1 MNRRIKALSVLAV
14 VAVAAAGCG
23 GGSTSNTGS
32 GTTLVVGVD
41 LPFQGS
47 AKDSSDDTWNAMN
60 LYLEQVGG
68 KAGNYKVALKKY
80 DDSTAA
86 KGAWDDATCKANG
99 SDHVANTD
107 EVAVMGTF
115 NSGCA
120 KLEAPVLNAAP
131 DGPMLMVS
139 HANTNVGLTKTW
151 DPGEPQKY
159 FPTGTRSYARVV
171 TTDDYQ
177 GAAMAKFAA

>member
-1 MNRRIKALSVLAV
+1 MNRRIKALTVLAV

-32 GTTLVVGVD
+32 GTTLIVGVD
-41 LPFQGS
+41 VPFQGS
-47 AKDSSDDTWNAMN
+47 AKDASDDTWNAMN

-68 KAGNYKVALKKY
+68 KAGNYKVELKKY

-86 KGAWDDATCKANG
+86 AGSWDPAQCTKNAN
-99 SDHVANTD
+99 DHVATAN

-120 KLEAPVLNAAP
+120 KIDRTDRQRCIRRPHAHDLARQHQPRTHQVV
-131 DGPMLMVS
+131 GPGR
-139 HANTNVGLTKTW
+139 A
-151 DPGEPQKY
+151 
-159 FPTGTRSYARVV
+159 
-171 TTDDYQ
+171 
-177 GAAMAKFAA
+177 